1 MTKLI
6 IIFCCATLTG
16 CAIVKDARSEFRKE
30 MVGFKDNWDRYILK
44 KDAVNER
51 TN

>member
-1 MTKLI
+1 MIKLS
-6 IIFCCATLTG
+6 IIFCCTTLTG
-16 CAIVKDARSEFRKE
+16 CAIVQDARSEFRKE

>member
-1 MTKLI
+1 MIKLI
-6 IIFCCATLTG
+6 IILCCTTLTG